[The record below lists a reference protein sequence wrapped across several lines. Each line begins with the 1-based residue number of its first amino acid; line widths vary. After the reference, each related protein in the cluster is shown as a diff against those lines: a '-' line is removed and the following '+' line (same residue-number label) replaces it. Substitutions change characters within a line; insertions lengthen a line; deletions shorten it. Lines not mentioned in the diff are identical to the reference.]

1 MSPSAKAPPL
11 MLSPLHRA
19 GAFIASLNLRVG
31 FLRFVA
37 LSNGLILLSLL
48 WMLMV
53 RDSSLG
59 VLHFLQAD
67 TGIPR
72 QVIVGLVASIFFMD
86 VSQSLRGITQSYASL
101 FVLSGQSL
109 LALITLVYTA
119 IGKLSLI
126 AAFGHV
132 GLFALCFIGI
142 VVIVQ
147 SYNPDKTQ
155 FQFKRLMYP
164 AISALM
170 ALLLWGIV
178 TRPDTAIIQFIH
190 NRYGAALFVI
200 IIGLLAWGSG
210 QLRQNHLTPDRMV
223 RRLIGIYLFTFMSV
237 ALFGVDSSVSL
248 LGVTMNV
255 LVACVTVFYAFIQA
269 QEYPG

>member
-1 MSPSAKAPPL
+1 MSPTAKAPPL
-11 MLSPLHRA
+11 AFNPTQRV

-48 WMLMV
+48 WMLLV
-53 RDSSLG
+53 PDSSMG
-59 VLHFLQAD
+59 VLHYLQED

-72 QVIVGLVASIFFMD
+72 QILVGLVASVFFMD

-101 FVLSGQSL
+101 FILSGQCL

-119 IGKLSLI
+119 LGKLSLI
-126 AAFGHV
+126 ADFGHV
-132 GLFALCFIGI
+132 GLFVLCFIGV

-164 AISALM
+164 AISLLM
-170 ALLLWGIV
+170 ALLAWGIV
-178 TRPDTAIIQFIH
+178 TRPDVAIIQFIH
-190 NRYGAALFVI
+190 NQYGAALFVVI
-200 IIGLLAWGSG
+200 VGLLAWGSG

-223 RRLIGIYLFTFMSV
+223 RRLIGVYLFTFMSV
-237 ALFGVDSSVSL
+237 ALFANDSSASL

-255 LVACVTVFYAFIQA
+255 LVSCVTVFYAFIQA